1 MKFWHRHLDI
11 RELVVYWNWNIFISL
26 DKYPLVACICST
38 LFVMNVMQVSSSL
51 PQIGKNFLS
60 LSWLV
65 ACPQTCKLPVTLKC
79 SFLKFKKKKNIQMS
93 STNSL
98 KFLYFTKKKK
108 YQIYRNKKIESF
120 DCQLLQMLKF
130 QLKPNELP

>member
-1 MKFWHRHLDI
+1 
-11 RELVVYWNWNIFISL
+11 
-26 DKYPLVACICST
+26 
-38 LFVMNVMQVSSSL
+38 
-51 PQIGKNFLS
+51 
-60 LSWLV
+60 
-65 ACPQTCKLPVTLKC
+65 
-79 SFLKFKKKKNIQMS
+79 MS